1 MNNNPAIEEE
11 KETRGIRVAQTVI
24 VFLAG
29 MMAVVEFMHA
39 RIIMV
44 HICIPFV
51 KTLKHVKHTKEK
63 FNSLSDSLI
72 SNQLWKRDEVFGMV
86 P

>member
-44 HICIPFV
+44 HIIIPFV

-72 SNQLWKRDEVFGMV
+72 SS
-86 P
+86 